1 MENTK
6 SKKAVKILFV
16 VYIAVGLGVL
26 ALLMIKAFATKGV
39 ALIDTNIPTLNT
51 GSLIKVTKDFENKE
65 DIVVDSDVDLSEFIF
80 GRAEPFQ

>member
-51 GSLIKVTKDFENKE
+51 GSLIKVIKDFENKE